1 MYKLIIYINF
11 VSVCIRKE
19 IMRFSIS
26 HKKIDLNGLE

>member
-19 IMRFSIS
+19 IMRFSYHI
-26 HKKIDLNGLE
+26 KKLI